1 MDVIAGPK
9 MVYDGQFIALL
20 IVAVLITGISK
31 SGFAGGVGVVAVPL
45 LSLKTS
51 PTVAVALMLP
61 LLIFMDAFSLKAWW
75 RHRVDRL
82 LRLLFPAAVLGV
94 VVGYLTYGVFSEDV
108 LKVLL
113 GVFSILFGLWG
124 LLKPFK
130 GKFVMPNWAGA
141 ACGGLAG
148 FTSFIAHAGGPP
160 LNFFLLHKA
169 LSKEAF
175 LGTAVVF
182 LAGINLVKLVPYGM
196 LGLINVENLTVAL
209 LLIPVAWLGVRLGL
223 VIQKRINGELF
234 FRIILIL
241 LILLGIRLIIGGI
254 R

>member
-1 MDVIAGPK
+1 
-9 MVYDGQFIALL
+9 MVYDWQFIALL
-20 IVAVLITGISK
+20 IFAVLITGISK

-51 PTVAVALMLP
+51 PIVAVGLMLP

-108 LKVLL
+108 LKIML

-130 GKFVMPNWAGA
+130 ERLGMPGWAGA

-148 FTSFIAHAGGPP
+148 FTSFIAHSGGPP
-160 LNFFLLHKA
+160 LNFFLLQRA

-182 LAGINLVKLVPYGM
+182 LAGINLVKLVPYAM
-196 LGLINVENLTVAL
+196 LGLINVESLTVAL
-209 LLIPVAWLGVRLGL
+209 LMIPVAWLGVKLGL
-223 VIQKRINGELF
+223 VIQKQLSGELF
-234 FRIILIL
+234 FRIILVL
-241 LILLGIRLIIGGI
+241 LLLLGIRLILNGI